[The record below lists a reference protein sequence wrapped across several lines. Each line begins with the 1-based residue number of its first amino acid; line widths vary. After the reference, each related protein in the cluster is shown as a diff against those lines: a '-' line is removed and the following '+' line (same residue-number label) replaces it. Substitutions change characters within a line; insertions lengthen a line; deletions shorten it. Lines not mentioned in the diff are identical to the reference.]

1 MDKKQMIFKLKQQ
14 AHNQGTIEEI
24 FAKNEDYQR
33 AEIAHTKKIM
43 YEDFIE
49 LLESWLELA

>member
-14 AHNQGTIEEI
+14 AHNQSTIEEI

-49 LLESWLELA
+49 LLESWLEFS